1 MARKGPATPGPT
13 PPPKPDHLLCQATIT
28 PVTLEQ
34 LNRVLATTAPKRGHA
49 APTRARPSTSP
60 NGHPIHKGATRP
72 KAGAP
77 TPLERAKAYIDK
89 VPGAVSG
96 KGGHQTTWEALA
108 LPIRRFDL
116 PREAAEDLA
125 AYYNGRC
132 EPPWSESELAH
143 KLNDIYSDRYNAD
156 DWGKYVAEE
165 PDEVP
170 PPGEEAEDSEGGL
183 NIPVT
188 NPKRLAQATLAQ
200 RFTHPDGPT
209 LHHWGGTWW
218 AWRDAAYAL
227 IEPALIEDSITR
239 VAEAEF
245 EQDHRDKLAAY
256 HARQAQEAIARG
268 RSGCSGGQEAAPG
281 RTATATAAGHPLPGR
296 QRPGHATSPHA
307 TGGGKDPAHLARY
320 RTSTLSPRRCA
331 AHPRSP
337 GAPRDR
343 PLHPTHS
350 PVLRPLRTR
359 VRLRAQRPST
369 HRMAQIPCHALG
381 DRHRSHRNPPGVVW
395 LLPHARTRANTGSSD

>member
-1 MARKGPATPGPT
+1 MATRSTRGPLASKRGPQL
-13 PPPKPDHLLCQATIT
+13 PSSGPKPT
-28 PVTLEQ
+28 
-34 LNRVLATTAPKRGHA
+34 
-49 APTRARPSTSP
+49 ST
-60 NGHPIHKGATRP
+60 K
-72 KAGAP
+72 
-77 TPLERAKAYIDK
+77 Y
-89 VPGAVSG
+89 PGQCPG
-96 KGGHQTTWEALA
+96 TGGHQTTWDALA

-125 AYYNGRC
+125 AYYNRRC

-143 KLNDIYSDRYNAD
+143 KLNDIYSDRSNAD

-170 PPGEEAEDSEGGL
+170 PPGEEAEDSEDGL

-227 IEPALIEDSITR
+227 VEPALIEDSITR

-245 EQDHRDKLAAY
+245 ERDHREKLAAY
-256 HARQAQEAIARG
+256 HARQAQEAAEAKRGGGKHSRRNCHHNCCRSPAPWSPTSWARCG
-268 RSGCSGGQEAAPG
+268 PR
-281 RTATATAAGHPLPGR
+281 
-296 QRPGHATSPHA
+296 A
-307 TGGGKDPAHLARY
+307 TGGGKDPAHLARS

-337 GAPRDR
+337 GTPRDR
-343 PLHPTHS
+343 PLGPAHP
-350 PVLRPLRTR
+350 PVLRPLRAR
-359 VRLRAQRPST
+359 VRL
-369 HRMAQIPCHALG
+369 
-381 DRHRSHRNPPGVVW
+381 
-395 LLPHARTRANTGSSD
+395 